1 MTIHNTKY
9 AQPIIDKKMREVQE
23 NLPRQDTYQ
32 AVVSVADELSKL
44 SKLKEQGILTEGEYL
59 ADEKQSNKRIKGLD
73 YTMTRNSRF
82 L

>member
-1 MTIHNTKY
+1 LTIHNTKY

-44 SKLKEQGILTEGEYL
+44 SKLKEQGILTEGEFL
-59 ADEKQSNKRIKGLD
+59 QMKNNLTKGSKD
-73 YTMTRNSRF
+73 
-82 L
+82 

>member
-1 MTIHNTKY
+1 MPKNPGQLLHNETSDDGSTIHNTKY

-32 AVVSVADELSKL
+32 AVVSGADELSKL
-44 SKLKEQGILTEGEYL
+44 SKLKEQGILTEGE
-59 ADEKQSNKRIKGLD
+59 
-73 YTMTRNSRF
+73 F

>member
-1 MTIHNTKY
+1 MIEHPCQKILGQLLHNETSDDGSTIHNTKY

-44 SKLKEQGILTEGEYL
+44 SKLKEQGILTEGE
-59 ADEKQSNKRIKGLD
+59 
-73 YTMTRNSRF
+73 F

>member
-1 MTIHNTKY
+1 LTIHNTKY

-32 AVVSVADELSKL
+32 AVVSGADELSKL
-44 SKLKEQGILTEGEYL
+44 SKLKEQGILTEGE
-59 ADEKQSNKRIKGLD
+59 
-73 YTMTRNSRF
+73 F